1 MFSPDLRNYSRFS
14 HIFIDACQ
22 RTAASIREE
31 FGLSLFGFDAIL
43 PNSSPSSAN
52 SDTSASTRIQNIS
65 DSNKAGSE
73 EDMKSAEAPKIVVI
87 DVNYF
92 PSYKEVKDFPY
103 RLKKY
108 LHSRM
113 LVK

>member
-1 MFSPDLRNYSRFS
+1 M
-14 HIFIDACQ
+14 
-22 RTAASIREE
+22 
-31 FGLSLFGFDAIL
+31 FGFDAIL
-43 PNSSPSSAN
+43 PNSSLSGAN
-52 SDTSASTRIQNIS
+52 SNTSASTSIQNIS

-73 EDMKSAEAPKIVVI
+73 EDTKSAEAPKIVVI